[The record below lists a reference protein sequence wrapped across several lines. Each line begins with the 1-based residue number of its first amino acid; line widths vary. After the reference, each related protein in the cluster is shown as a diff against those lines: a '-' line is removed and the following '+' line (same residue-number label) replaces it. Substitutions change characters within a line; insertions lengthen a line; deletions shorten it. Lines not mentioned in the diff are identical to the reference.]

1 MDMSCHITVIVHCTE
16 GRFIDP
22 ALRRITMAAKISKT
36 NSDLEFLNRR
46 LDEIQMSDLERLRA
60 RARLA
65 QAEAVAGAIVA
76 VAHGIARLF
85 KPLTARHGGGAA
97 PTAG

>member
-1 MDMSCHITVIVHCTE
+1 MKQS
-16 GRFIDP
+16 
-22 ALRRITMAAKISKT
+22 ISKT
-36 NSDLEFLNRR
+36 NEDLEFLNRR
-46 LDEIQMSDLERLRA
+46 LDEIQMSDPERLRA
-60 RARLA
+60 RARVA

-85 KPLTARHGGGAA
+85 KSLTTRHGGDAA

>member
-1 MDMSCHITVIVHCTE
+1 MDV
-16 GRFIDP
+16 
-22 ALRRITMAAKISKT
+22 KISKT

-46 LDEIQMSDLERLRA
+46 LDEIQMTDLERLRA

-65 QAEAVAGAIVA
+65 QAEAVASAIVA

-85 KPLTARHGGGAA
+85 KSLTARSGRGTA